1 MQMDMSAIVVIFS
14 ILPEIVAEM
23 TVREAFFVY
32 SNKTGASHFSSI
44 QSWFACQQ
52 HCAVSCTDLSF
63 VKEDHSLI
71 HTFHCSLGR
80 TDEMSS
86 FFLSGVFVALL
97 ILIFFVVT
105 VVLCCRWFC
114 CKKRSDSNAPASI
127 QNTDGMVDIGDLGV
141 VGRQEGASV

>member
-1 MQMDMSAIVVIFS
+1 
-14 ILPEIVAEM
+14 
-23 TVREAFFVY
+23 
-32 SNKTGASHFSSI
+32 
-44 QSWFACQQ
+44 
-52 HCAVSCTDLSF
+52 
-63 VKEDHSLI
+63 
-71 HTFHCSLGR
+71 
-80 TDEMSS
+80 MSS

-141 VGRQEGASV
+141 VGRQEGAS